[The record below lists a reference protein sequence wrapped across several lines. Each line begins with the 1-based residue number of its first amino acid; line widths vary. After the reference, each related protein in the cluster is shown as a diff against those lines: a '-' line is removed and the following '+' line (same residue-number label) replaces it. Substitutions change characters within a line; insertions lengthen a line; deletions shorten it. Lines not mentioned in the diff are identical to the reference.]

1 LLHDAVLE
9 GSEGLDFGG
18 FGFLASVNV
27 AQEVPTELEVV
38 TTITT
43 KWGGVMK
50 S

>member
-1 LLHDAVLE
+1 LVHDALLE
-9 GSEGLDFGG
+9 GSGGLDFGG

-27 AQEVPTELEVV
+27 TQEVLMELEVV

-43 KWGGVMK
+43 KWGGEMK